1 MMGRMRKTISIDEK
15 IDKAKENFEKAKIRY
30 DAAAKELED
39 LMARKKA
46 IQRNELIMAVERSGK
61 SYAEIKAFL
70 ESNS

>member
-39 LMARKKA
+39 LMAKKKA
-46 IQRNELIMAVERSGK
+46 IQTNELIMAVERSGK

>member
-39 LMARKKA
+39 LMAKKKA
-46 IQRNELIMAVERSGK
+46 IQTNELIMAVVRSGK